1 MVLFTFNMENEESIL
16 TEFELSDDLIESY
29 NSNHDIG
36 FLDLN
41 IKEKVESLP
50 VGTLLQVTKKIGSPI
65 KILSANEVNN
75 ALISSMIGE

>member
-1 MVLFTFNMENEESIL
+1 MFLINFSMETEESTIV
-16 TEFELSDDLIESY
+16 EFELSDDLIESY
-29 NSNHDIG
+29 KSNQDIG

-41 IKEKVESLP
+41 IKKKVESLP

-65 KILSANEVNN
+65 KILSANEVND

>member
-1 MVLFTFNMENEESIL
+1 MVLITFSMETEESIL

-29 NSNHDIG
+29 NSNQDIG

-41 IKEKVESLP
+41 IKKKVESFP

-65 KILSANEVNN
+65 KILSANEVND

>member
-1 MVLFTFNMENEESIL
+1 MVLFSFSMENEESIL

-29 NSNHDIG
+29 NSNQDIG

-41 IKEKVESLP
+41 VKKKVESLP

-65 KILSANEVNN
+65 KIISVKEVNDS
-75 ALISSMIGE
+75 LISSMIGE